1 MLNHVP
7 VLLKEVIEY
16 LGPKPGQNFV
26 DGTFGGGGHARAILE
41 RIGPKGRLFVFD
53 LDPESI
59 SAARALG
66 PNVEHW
72 QKNFRDLEETI
83 RYAAPYLPIHGVV
96 LDIGISS
103 AQLSDPTLGL
113 SFQET
118 GPLNMRLERDKGM
131 TAATIINTWKENE
144 LAQLIRDFG
153 EDYRAK
159 QIAKAIVNRRR
170 EQPFF
175 NTTDLAEVITRAVAR
190 GRRIRSHIHPATRT
204 FQALRIVVNDEL
216 ENLRFGIKGA
226 LRLLSKGG
234 RLAVISFHSLE
245 DRLTKQ
251 LFKEASRDCVCP
263 SSALRCVCA
272 REPMNRLITKKLVR
286 PTDAE
291 VTANPRARSAKL
303 RVIEK
308 IR

>member
-96 LDIGISS
+96 LDIGI
-103 AQLSDPTLGL
+103 T
-113 SFQET
+113 
-118 GPLNMRLERDKGM
+118 
-131 TAATIINTWKENE
+131 
-144 LAQLIRDFG
+144 
-153 EDYRAK
+153 
-159 QIAKAIVNRRR
+159 
-170 EQPFF
+170 
-175 NTTDLAEVITRAVAR
+175 
-190 GRRIRSHIHPATRT
+190 SHIHPATRT

-251 LFKEASRDCVCP
+251 LF
-263 SSALRCVCA
+263 
-272 REPMNRLITKKLVR
+272 
-286 PTDAE
+286 
-291 VTANPRARSAKL
+291 
-303 RVIEK
+303 
-308 IR
+308 